1 MVRVVWDD
9 GVAGPSDGRQPAT
22 AINKAATEAVLSL
35 RVRNTRALLV
45 VIIASQGSYFLG
57 EP

>member
-1 MVRVVWDD
+1 
-9 GVAGPSDGRQPAT
+9 
-22 AINKAATEAVLSL
+22 VLSL